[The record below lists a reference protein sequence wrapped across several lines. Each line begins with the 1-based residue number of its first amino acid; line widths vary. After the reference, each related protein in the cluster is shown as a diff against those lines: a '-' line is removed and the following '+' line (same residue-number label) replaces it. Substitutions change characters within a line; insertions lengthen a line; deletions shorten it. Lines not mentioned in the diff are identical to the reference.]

1 VRLVAALGDDLRM
14 TDLGSELA
22 NCPRRTAAVHE
33 RCDVYFPRLISL
45 MDDGDAEA

>member
-1 VRLVAALGDDLRM
+1 METLGADFRM